1 MYHIIVNP
9 SAKTG
14 LGRTKWRELKKILD
28 AEKITYIVHF
38 TKSAQDTCRYTR
50 SITDPC
56 LYKYNAVPNQI
67 LVLGGDGT
75 LNCVINS
82 ILDPDHTF
90 VTYLP
95 AGTSNDFARALHIS
109 DLPEDAMRTIRRR
122 SEAATDL
129 GVVRCGHKKRKFAV
143 SSGIGYDAS
152 ICEEALRSPAKKVLN
167 RLGLGKLTYVSIAL
181 KQLLLLKP
189 ISCDLYLDDKP
200 PMHFHHFMFA
210 AMMQQPYEGGGFKF
224 CPKADATDGMLDICV
239 AGNVS
244 KFRVLLLIPLAV
256 FGGHV
261 GHRGIH
267 SYRAKTVRIVT
278 SRPLCI
284 HTDGEIVGH
293 YKELTA
299 TTDGKLFYY
308 Q

>member
-14 LGRTKWRELKKILD
+14 LGRAKWRELKKILD

-95 AGTSNDFARALHIS
+95 AGTSNDFA
-109 DLPEDAMRTIRRR
+109 
-122 SEAATDL
+122 
-129 GVVRCGHKKRKFAV
+129 
-143 SSGIGYDAS
+143 
-152 ICEEALRSPAKKVLN
+152 
-167 RLGLGKLTYVSIAL
+167 
-181 KQLLLLKP
+181 
-189 ISCDLYLDDKP
+189 
-200 PMHFHHFMFA
+200 
-210 AMMQQPYEGGGFKF
+210 
-224 CPKADATDGMLDICV
+224 
-239 AGNVS
+239 
-244 KFRVLLLIPLAV
+244 
-256 FGGHV
+256 
-261 GHRGIH
+261 
-267 SYRAKTVRIVT
+267 
-278 SRPLCI
+278 
-284 HTDGEIVGH
+284 
-293 YKELTA
+293 
-299 TTDGKLFYY
+299 
-308 Q
+308 

>member
-14 LGRTKWRELKKILD
+14 LGRAKWRELKKILD

-181 KQLLLLKP
+181 KQLLL
-189 ISCDLYLDDKP
+189 
-200 PMHFHHFMFA
+200 
-210 AMMQQPYEGGGFKF
+210 
-224 CPKADATDGMLDICV
+224 
-239 AGNVS
+239 
-244 KFRVLLLIPLAV
+244 
-256 FGGHV
+256 
-261 GHRGIH
+261 
-267 SYRAKTVRIVT
+267 
-278 SRPLCI
+278 
-284 HTDGEIVGH
+284 
-293 YKELTA
+293 
-299 TTDGKLFYY
+299 
-308 Q
+308 